1 MARNGVKTGGGS
13 RKGIPNRAT
22 ADVAAKLA
30 ALNCDPI
37 RGMAKIAL
45 DLTNPVDLRAKMFAE
60 LAQYIAP
67 KRKATEH
74 TVSEG
79 GAVLGL
85 IVMPPKDP

>member
-1 MARNGVKTGGGS
+1 VARNGVKTGGGS
-13 RKGIPNRAT
+13 RKGIPNKAT

-30 ALNCDPI
+30 ALKCDPLT
-37 RGMAKIAL
+37 GMARIAL
-45 DLTNPVDLRAKMFAE
+45 NRKNPVELRAKMFAE

-74 TVSEG
+74 YVSEG
-79 GAVLGL
+79 AAVLGL